1 MVERTSIVIYYNSE
15 DVINELD
22 KNINVY
28 YKSKD
33 KYAILYFDRKKEK
46 EIITKLKQNP
56 KITSIDKS
64 EIPYSKYNF

>member
-1 MVERTSIVIYYNSE
+1 MIERTSIVIYYNSE

-22 KNINVY
+22 KSINVY

-46 EIITKLKQNP
+46 YVKLG
-56 KITSIDKS
+56 
-64 EIPYSKYNF
+64 